1 LLQYILVN
9 LSQFILKKML
19 FLLFDLLDF
28 RRKNA
33 AKKSGAKTRETE
45 KKRKA
50 EENLTE
56 SQTKTGSQ
64 GKNLVESG

>member
-9 LSQFILKKML
+9 LSQFLLKKML